1 MQEQNGGRPTIL
13 PKMYEEPLFSQII
26 DKIESGCNDREIYT
40 SLHCS
45 AKTFRTWRDDN
56 RNAYD
61 EAKSVSRANLLELAE
76 SALASK
82 MTVRTVKET
91 ETIYDASGN
100 VEKVKVKEKELDKD
114 SLVAMFIA
122 KAGNPE
128 LYNPTEWRRLQQE
141 ESSAHDLKAKIEEL
155 DDYKLSKYETPE
167 IEVPEGFE

>member
-1 MQEQNGGRPTIL
+1 MQEQKGGRPTIL

-40 SLHCS
+40 HLHCS
-45 AKTFRTWRDDN
+45 AKTFRKWRDDN
-56 RNAYD
+56 RKAYD

-82 MTVRTVKET
+82 MTVRTLKET
-91 ETIYDASGN
+91 ETIYDADGK
-100 VEKVKVKEKELDKD
+100 VEKTKVKEKELDKD

-155 DDYKLSKYETPE
+155 DDYKLSNYETPK

>member
-1 MQEQNGGRPTIL
+1 MQTQNGGRPTIL

-45 AKTFRTWRDDN
+45 AKTFRKWRDDN
-56 RNAYD
+56 IKAYD
-61 EAKSVSRANLLELAE
+61 EAKSIARGNQLELAE

-82 MTVRTVKET
+82 LTVRTLKET
-91 ETIYDASGN
+91 ETIYDADGN

-114 SLVAMFIA
+114 SLVAMMVA

-141 ESSAHDLKAKIEEL
+141 ESSAHDLKTKIEEL
-155 DDYKLSKYETPE
+155 DDYKLSKYKTPE

>member
-1 MQEQNGGRPTIL
+1 MQAQNGGRPTIL

-56 RNAYD
+56 RKAYD

-82 MTVRTVKET
+82 MTVRTLKET

-167 IEVPEGFE
+167 IKVPEGFE

>member
-1 MQEQNGGRPTIL
+1 MQKQNGGRPTIL

-45 AKTFRTWRDDN
+45 AKTFRKWRDDN
-56 RNAYD
+56 IKAYD
-61 EAKSVSRANLLELAE
+61 EAKGIARANLLELAE

-82 MTVRTVKET
+82 LTVRTLKET
-91 ETIYDASGN
+91 ETIYDADGN
-100 VEKVKVKEKELDKD
+100 VEKVKVKEKEMDKD
-114 SLVAMFIA
+114 SLVAMMVA

-141 ESSAHDLKAKIEEL
+141 DSNSNDLKAKIEEL

-167 IEVPEGFE
+167 IEAPKGFE

>member
-1 MQEQNGGRPTIL
+1 MQTQNGGRPTIL

-45 AKTFRTWRDDN
+45 AKTFRKWRDDN
-56 RNAYD
+56 IKAYD
-61 EAKSVSRANLLELAE
+61 EAKSIARVNLLELAE

-82 MTVRTVKET
+82 LTVRTLKET
-91 ETIYDASGN
+91 ETIYDADGN
-100 VEKVKVKEKELDKD
+100 VEKVKVKETELDKD
-114 SLVAMFIA
+114 SLVAMIVA
-122 KAGNPE
+122 KAGNHE

-141 ESSAHDLKAKIEEL
+141 DSISNDLKAKIEEL
-155 DDYKLSKYETPE
+155 DDYILSKYKTPE